1 MNSRICSI
9 RVSSV
14 ATLIPLLTLAVMAPS
29 APAQVKG
36 VVIVISTPNPVVLA
50 GPATF
55 TAGVNWTTSAVPS
68 GTITLTDTA
77 QCGGAN
83 AAATVVALGTITLGS
98 AASATPGAG
107 TLVVTSFPCVGLNSI
122 VGAYGGDSHYAAGVS
137 APLIE
142 TVVAQLASTTIAL
155 STSPNP
161 AAAGQSVTLTAQ
173 LNYTVAQSSYPT
185 GAVTFTDTTTGN
197 VLGTAN
203 LQTSGSGV
211 HVSTSASITTSS
223 LAAGA
228 HTLQAAYPGNGLY
241 GPSTSQ
247 LVSQVIAGGGSADPG
262 IAANGVVNGASF
274 QTGIAADSWVTI
286 LGTNLAPTTDNWGN
300 SVINGT
306 LPTTLDGVSVTMD
319 GKPAYISY
327 ISSGQLNV
335 LAPDLSPGPVTV
347 TVTTPTGAASVST
360 VTASLYGLYAPAFFL
375 WPANQPVA
383 TRTDFSPAAK
393 SGSIAGTTTVPAK
406 PGDTI
411 ILWGTGFG
419 PTNPAAPVGVV
430 VPLGQIYTTTTTPTV
445 TINNVPVMVL
455 SAALSP
461 GLAGVCQIAIQVPDT
476 LTDGDWPIQA
486 SIGGV
491 SSPSNVLLTVHQ

>member
-1 MNSRICSI
+1 
-9 RVSSV
+9 
-14 ATLIPLLTLAVMAPS
+14 MAPS

-68 GTITLTDTA
+68 GTISLTDTA

-122 VGAYGGDSHYAAGVS
+122 VGAYGGDSHYADGVS

-142 TVVAQLASTTIAL
+142 TVVAQLTPTTIAL

-161 AAAGQSVTLTAQ
+161 AAAGQSVTLAAQ
-173 LNYTVAQSSYPT
+173 LNYTVTQSMYPT

-247 LVSQVIAGGGSADPG
+247 YTQVIQGGGAAGPG

-274 QTGIAADSWVTI
+274 QPGIAADSWVTI

-306 LPTTLDGVSVTMD
+306 LPTGLDGVSVTMD
-319 GKPAYISY
+319 GKFAYISY
-327 ISSGQLNV
+327 ISPGQINV

-347 TVTTPTGAASVST
+347 TVTTPNGAVSVST
-360 VTASLYGLYAPAFFL
+360 VTASLYGLYGPAFFL
-375 WPANQPVA
+375 WPGNQAVA

-393 SGSIAGTTTVPAK
+393 SGSIAGAVTVPAK

-430 VPLGQIYTTTTTPTV
+430 VPLGQIYTTATTPAV
-445 TINNVPVMVL
+445 TINNVPAMVL
-455 SAALSP
+455 SAVLAP
-461 GLAGVCQIAIQVPDT
+461 GFAGLYQIAIQVPNT
-476 LTDGDWPIQA
+476 LTNGDWPIQA

-491 SSPSNVLLTVHQ
+491 SSPSNVLLTVQQ

>member
-1 MNSRICSI
+1 MNSRVCSI

-29 APAQVKG
+29 APAQVRG

-68 GTITLTDTA
+68 GTISLTDTA

-122 VGAYGGDSHYAAGVS
+122 VGAYGGDSHYADGVS

-142 TVVAQLASTTIAL
+142 TVVAQLTPTTIAL

-161 AAAGQSVTLTAQ
+161 AAAGQSVTLAAQ
-173 LNYTVAQSSYPT
+173 LNYTVTQSMYPT

-247 LVSQVIAGGGSADPG
+247 YTQVIQGGGAAGPG

-319 GKPAYISY
+319 GKPTYISY

-347 TVTTPTGAASVST
+347 TVTTPNGAASVST
-360 VTASLYGLYAPAFFL
+360 VTASLYGLYGPAFFL
-375 WPANQPVA
+375 WPGNQAVA

-393 SGSIAGTTTVPAK
+393 SGSIAGAVTVPAK
-406 PGDTI
+406 PGDII

-430 VPLGQIYTTTTTPTV
+430 VPLGQIYTTLTTPTV
-445 TINNVPVMVL
+445 TIDNVPAMVL
-455 SAALSP
+455 SAALAP
-461 GLAGVCQIAIQVPDT
+461 GSAGLYQIAIQVPNT
-476 LTDGDWPIQA
+476 LTNGDWPIQA

-491 SSPSNVLLTVHQ
+491 SSPSNVLLTVQQ

>member
-1 MNSRICSI
+1 
-9 RVSSV
+9 
-14 ATLIPLLTLAVMAPS
+14 MAPS

-36 VVIVISTPNPVVLA
+36 VVIVISTPNPVVLT

-55 TAGVNWTTSAVPS
+55 TAGVNWTLSAAPS

-83 AAATVVALGTITLGS
+83 AAPTVVTLGTITLGS
-98 AASATPGAG
+98 ATSATPGAG
-107 TLVVTSFPCVGLNSI
+107 TLVVTSFPCVGSNSI
-122 VGAYGGDSHYAAGVS
+122 VGAYGGDSHYSAGVS

-142 TVVAQLASTTIAL
+142 TVVAQLAPTTIAL

-185 GAVTFTDTTTGN
+185 GTITFTDTTTGN

-223 LAAGA
+223 LAAGS

-247 LVSQVIAGGGSADPG
+247 YTQVITGGGSAAPA

-274 QTGIAADSWVTI
+274 QPGIAADSWVTI

-306 LPTTLDGVSVTMD
+306 LPTALDGVSVTMD
-319 GKPAYISY
+319 GNPAYISY
-327 ISSGQLNV
+327 ISPGQLNV
-335 LAPDLSPGPVTV
+335 LAPGLSPGPVTV
-347 TVTTPTGAASVST
+347 TVTTPNGAVSVST

-375 WPANQPVA
+375 WPANQAVA

-419 PTNPAAPVGVV
+419 PTNPAAPAGVV
-430 VPLGQIYTTTTTPTV
+430 VPLGQIYTTATTPAV
-445 TINNVPVMVL
+445 TINNVPAMVL
-455 SAALSP
+455 SAALAP
-461 GLAGVCQIAIQVPDT
+461 GFAGLYQIAIQVPDT
-476 LTDGDWPIQA
+476 LADGDWPVQA

>member
-1 MNSRICSI
+1 MNSRIFSI

-55 TAGVNWTTSAVPS
+55 TAGVNWTASAVPS

-83 AAATVVALGTITLGS
+83 AAATVVTLGTLTLGS

-107 TLVVTSFPCVGLNSI
+107 SLVVTSFPCVGPNSI
-122 VGAYGGDSHYAAGVS
+122 VGAYGGDSHYSAGVS

-142 TVVAQLASTTIAL
+142 TVVAQLTPTTTAL
-155 STSPNP
+155 SASPNP
-161 AAAGQSVTLTAQ
+161 AAAGQSVTLAAQ
-173 LNYTVAQSSYPT
+173 LNYTVTQSMYPT

-228 HTLQAAYPGNGLY
+228 HTVQAAYSGNGLY

-247 LVSQVIAGGGSADPG
+247 LVSQAITGGGSAGPG
-262 IAANGVVNGASF
+262 IAGVVNGASF
-274 QTGIAADSWVTI
+274 QPGIAADSWVTI
-286 LGTNLAPTTDNWGN
+286 LGTNLAPTTDNWSN

-306 LPTTLDGVSVTMD
+306 LPTALDGVSVTMD

-347 TVTTPTGAASVST
+347 TVTTPNGAASVST
-360 VTASLYGLYAPAFFL
+360 ATAGLNGLYAPAFFL
-375 WPANQPVA
+375 WPGNQPVA

-393 SGSIAGTTTVPAK
+393 SGSIAGLTTVPAK
-406 PGDTI
+406 PGDVI

-419 PTNPAAPVGVV
+419 PTNPAEPVGVV
-430 VPLGQIYTTTTTPTV
+430 VPPGQTYTTTTTPSV
-445 TINNVPVMVL
+445 TINNVSAMVL
-455 SAALSP
+455 SAALTP
-461 GLAGVCQIAIQVPDT
+461 DAAGLYQVAIQVPST
-476 LTDGDWPIQA
+476 LADGDWSVQA

-491 SSPSNVLLTVHQ
+491 SSPASVLLTVHQ

>member
-1 MNSRICSI
+1 MNSRLCSI
-9 RVSSV
+9 GVTSV

-55 TAGVNWTTSAVPS
+55 TAGVNWTSSAVPS

-83 AAATVVALGTITLGS
+83 AAATVVTLGSITLGS
-98 AASATPGAG
+98 AGSATPGAG
-107 TLVVTSFPCVGLNSI
+107 TLVVTSFPCVGPNSI
-122 VGAYGGDSHYAAGVS
+122 VGAYGGDSHYSAGVS

-142 TVVAQLASTTIAL
+142 TVVAQLTPTTIAL

-161 AAAGQSVTLTAQ
+161 AAAGQSVTLAAQ
-173 LNYTVAQSSYPT
+173 LNYTVTQSMYPT

-247 LVSQVIAGGGSADPG
+247 YTQVIQGGGAAGPG

-319 GKPAYISY
+319 GKFAYISY
-327 ISSGQLNV
+327 ISPGQLNV

-347 TVTTPTGAASVST
+347 TVTTPNGAASVST
-360 VTASLYGLYAPAFFL
+360 GTASLYGLYAPAFFL

-383 TRTDFSPAAK
+383 TRTDFSSAAK
-393 SGSIAGTTTVPAK
+393 SGSIAGAVTVPAK

-411 ILWGTGFG
+411 ILSGTGFG

-430 VPLGQIYTTTTTPTV
+430 VPLGQIYTTATTPAV
-445 TINNVPVMVL
+445 TINNVPAMVL
-455 SAALSP
+455 SAVLAP
-461 GLAGVCQIAIQVPDT
+461 GFAGLYQIAIQVPNT
-476 LTDGDWPIQA
+476 LTNGDWPIQA

-491 SSPSNVLLTVHQ
+491 SSPSNVLLTVQQ

>member
-1 MNSRICSI
+1 
-9 RVSSV
+9 
-14 ATLIPLLTLAVMAPS
+14 MAPS

-68 GTITLTDTA
+68 GTISLTDTA

-122 VGAYGGDSHYAAGVS
+122 VGAYGGDSHYADGVS

-142 TVVAQLASTTIAL
+142 TVVAQLTPTTIAL

-161 AAAGQSVTLTAQ
+161 AAAGQSVTLAAQ
-173 LNYTVAQSSYPT
+173 LNYTVTQSMYPT

-247 LVSQVIAGGGSADPG
+247 YTQVIQGGGAAGPG

-274 QTGIAADSWVTI
+274 QPGIAADSWVTI

-319 GKPAYISY
+319 GKPTYISY

-347 TVTTPTGAASVST
+347 TVTTPNGAASVST
-360 VTASLYGLYAPAFFL
+360 VTASLYGLYGPAFFL
-375 WPANQPVA
+375 WPGNQAVA

-393 SGSIAGTTTVPAK
+393 SGSIAGAVTVPAK
-406 PGDTI
+406 PGDII

-430 VPLGQIYTTTTTPTV
+430 VPLGQIYTTLTTPTV
-445 TINNVPVMVL
+445 TIDNVPAMVL
-455 SAALSP
+455 SAALAP
-461 GLAGVCQIAIQVPDT
+461 GSAGLYQIAIQVPNT
-476 LTDGDWPIQA
+476 LTNGDWPIQA

-491 SSPSNVLLTVHQ
+491 SSPSNVLLTVQQ

>member
-1 MNSRICSI
+1 M
-9 RVSSV
+9 
-14 ATLIPLLTLAVMAPS
+14 
-29 APAQVKG
+29 
-36 VVIVISTPNPVVLA
+36 
-50 GPATF
+50 
-55 TAGVNWTTSAVPS
+55 
-68 GTITLTDTA
+68 
-77 QCGGAN
+77 
-83 AAATVVALGTITLGS
+83 
-98 AASATPGAG
+98 
-107 TLVVTSFPCVGLNSI
+107 
-122 VGAYGGDSHYAAGVS
+122 
-137 APLIE
+137 
-142 TVVAQLASTTIAL
+142 
-155 STSPNP
+155 
-161 AAAGQSVTLTAQ
+161 
-173 LNYTVAQSSYPT
+173 YPT

-247 LVSQVIAGGGSADPG
+247 YTQVIQGGGAAGPG

-274 QTGIAADSWVTI
+274 QPGIAADSWVTI

-300 SVINGT
+300 SVVNGT
-306 LPTTLDGVSVTMD
+306 LPTGLDGVSVTMD
-319 GKPAYISY
+319 GKFAYISY
-327 ISSGQLNV
+327 ISPGQLNV

-347 TVTTPTGAASVST
+347 TVTTPNGAASVST

-393 SGSIAGTTTVPAK
+393 SGSIAGAVTVPAK

-430 VPLGQIYTTTTTPTV
+430 VPLGQIYTTATTPAV
-445 TINNVPVMVL
+445 TINNVPAMVL
-455 SAALSP
+455 SAVLAP
-461 GLAGVCQIAIQVPDT
+461 GFAGLYQIAIQVPNT
-476 LTDGDWPIQA
+476 LTNGDWPIQA

-491 SSPSNVLLTVHQ
+491 SSPSNVLLTVQQ

>member
-1 MNSRICSI
+1 
-9 RVSSV
+9 
-14 ATLIPLLTLAVMAPS
+14 
-29 APAQVKG
+29 
-36 VVIVISTPNPVVLA
+36 
-50 GPATF
+50 
-55 TAGVNWTTSAVPS
+55 
-68 GTITLTDTA
+68 
-77 QCGGAN
+77 
-83 AAATVVALGTITLGS
+83 
-98 AASATPGAG
+98 
-107 TLVVTSFPCVGLNSI
+107 
-122 VGAYGGDSHYAAGVS
+122 VS

-142 TVVAQLASTTIAL
+142 TVVAQLTPTTTAL

-161 AAAGQSVTLTAQ
+161 AAAGQSVTLAAQ
-173 LNYTVAQSSYPT
+173 LNYTVTQGMYPT
-185 GAVTFTDTTTGN
+185 GSMTFTDTSTGN
-197 VLGTAN
+197 VLGTASV
-203 LQTSGSGV
+203 QTSGSGV
-211 HVSTSASITTSS
+211 HVSTSASIATSS

-228 HTLQAAYPGNGLY
+228 HAIQAAYSGNGLY

-247 LVSQVIAGGGSADPG
+247 LVSQAITGGGSAGPS

-274 QTGIAADSWVTI
+274 QSGIAADSWVTI

-319 GKPAYISY
+319 GNPAYISY
-327 ISSGQLNV
+327 ISPGQLNV
-335 LAPDLSPGPVTV
+335 LAPGLSPGPVTV
-347 TVTTPTGAASVST
+347 TVTTPNGAVSVST

-393 SGSIAGTTTVPAK
+393 SGSIAGATTVPAK
-406 PGDTI
+406 PGDII

-430 VPLGQIYTTTTTPTV
+430 VPLGQIYTTATMPAV
-445 TINNVPVMVL
+445 TINNVPAMVL
-455 SAALSP
+455 SAALAP
-461 GLAGVCQIAIQVPDT
+461 GSAGLYQIAIQVPNT